1 MSILLFFVALQ
12 ARKIVQL
19 FGNSQVMLVGLFLVF
34 VSAVGLAVFAGLTNY
49 WYIFPFTLTFGAGF
63 ALALTP
69 LTSSAMA
76 DIPENISGAASGV
89 YNTTRQFG
97 AALGLALGLVV
108 TSGTTS
114 VIHIFQNVMIL
125 AAILLI
131 MGILFV
137 MTLVLRKSRV
147 EDEDQI

>member
-1 MSILLFFVALQ
+1 
-12 ARKIVQL
+12 
-19 FGNSQVMLVGLFLVF
+19 
-34 VSAVGLAVFAGLTNY
+34 
-49 WYIFPFTLTFGAGF
+49 
-63 ALALTP
+63 
-69 LTSSAMA
+69 MA

-147 EDEDQI
+147 EDGNQI